1 MLSEKRDDRA
11 GLQTSSQQLVQFF
24 PVGPRQRELDAFA
37 KNDAVFT
44 VKPRLQF
51 GDPVD
56 VDDGGA
62 MNSNEFSWIELRFER
77 GNRVSQQ
84 I

>member
-1 MLSEKRDDRA
+1 MLTEKRDDRS
-11 GLQTSSQQLVQFF
+11 GLQRSSQQLVQFF

-37 KNDAVFT
+37 KDDAVFA
-44 VKPRLQF
+44 VKPWLQF
-51 GDPVD
+51 GYAVD

-62 MNSNEFSWIELRFER
+62 MNSNEFSWIELRFKR
-77 GNRVSQQ
+77 GDRVSQQ